1 MPARAAAPKTQ
12 SPVENSSLLNPDR
25 LKNLYSTMLQCRLLT
40 KALPKQPTIG
50 QEAVMVGCGANLK
63 SQDYIVSGHP
73 VAAFASGSPLER
85 VIAQSY
91 VASGNSGASLGAGLG
106 VALVYQKKSRRLI
119 TLAYITDGP
128 YQEAVG
134 YAAKNKLP
142 VVFVMS
148 GPVSSKNALPV
159 IEVDASDVVA
169 IYRVSQEAIRRAREG
184 HGPTLIVTNILPG
197 SANDPLEFMER
208 YLRTRRLWSDA
219 WKQQVM
225 KDFHSEL
232 DLVTTALDRTA
243 RL

>member
-1 MPARAAAPKTQ
+1 
-12 SPVENSSLLNPDR
+12 
-25 LKNLYSTMLQCRLLT
+25 
-40 KALPKQPTIG
+40 
-50 QEAVMVGCGANLK
+50 MVGCGANLK